1 MQITNFQIKQITDVS
16 TLEIIFGQLNF
27 ITSGVNC
34 SIQTANVNIGA
45 GIVQVY
51 DKSVTI
57 GANSVP
63 YPLSAGE
70 YAVALVV
77 VTNDFGFPVVSIEF
91 FPTAVPIYNY
101 STSQYTF
108 LTFLTIST
116 NGVSLSNVSSTGLT
130 INRVDTQTGLSS
142 SGAQVYTYTPSA
154 SGEVIAVNHNLN
166 DPAPGVFVYNAQTNQ
181 LVTPASI
188 QIINAN
194 SLTVTLS
201 SPIYPIIKVI
211 G

>member
-34 SIQTANVNIGA
+34 SIQSPNINIGA

-51 DKSVTI
+51 NQSVTI

-77 VTNDFGFPVVSIEF
+77 VTNDFGYPVVSIEF

-108 LTFLTIST
+108 LTFLTISA

-154 SGEVIAVNHNLN
+154 SGEVITVNHNLN

>member
-34 SIQTANVNIGA
+34 SVQTPNINIGA
-45 GIVQVY
+45 GIVQIY
-51 DKSVTI
+51 NQSVTI

-77 VTNDFGFPVVSIEF
+77 VTNDFGYPVVSIEF

-108 LTFLTIST
+108 LTFLTISA

-142 SGAQVYTYTPSA
+142 SAAQVYTYTPSA
-154 SGEVIAVNHNLN
+154 SGEVITVNHNLN